1 MNWKTFK
8 EKFVTGNPFT
18 KIEGHFSILP
28 NGYKFNQYIFY
39 FLITVIVLLGGIIF
53 YNLGFSTDPQ
63 IYYKCDNAVSCENP
77 FYKYNTESTLSNKYK
92 KMCTYE
98 WCNEEVL
105 PGGFEFG
112 RKPTFLERNFAVI
125 SIFILICAFIL
136 NHLLYNPDEESKN
149 EGLK

>member
-8 EKFVTGNPFT
+8 EKYVTGNPFT

-39 FLITVIVLLGGIIF
+39 LLITIVIFMGVYVF

-63 IYYKCDNAVSCENP
+63 IYYKCTDSTSCENP
-77 FYKYNTESTLSNKYK
+77 FYKYNFDSELDMKYRD
-92 KMCTYE
+92 MCTYE
-98 WCNEEVL
+98 WCNKEIL

-112 RKPTFLERNFAVI
+112 RKPTFLERNFGFIAGI
-125 SIFILICAFIL
+125 IIIFGFIL
-136 NHLLYNPDEESKN
+136 NHFLYNKEINFSIEN
-149 EGLK
+149 E